1 MISLEQKNELLK
13 FWKENFGFR
22 EIELNAFRDIPRED
36 FVHRELKSRAYD
48 DTPLPLLR
56 GKTISQPTTVMI
68 MTSLLEL
75 QPGEKVFEVGTGSG
89 YQAAIIA
96 RIVGSMGKVISTEI
110 IPELVHFA
118 RENLKKSGMRN
129 VFVLEDDG
137 SNGMPNEA
145 PFDKII
151 ITSACREFPK
161 PLLEQLKPDVLKEG
175 TYITTGNGSIAIPR
189 SAPHPNALQVY
200 VDFFLSQ
207 EGQLV
212 WSKAA
217 NFASLRRDVPKDH
230 VPDVLV
236 PKEGSSYVDL
246 SAEKYIRTREEVTR
260 FVKTIMPR

>member
-161 PLLEQLKPDVLKEG
+161 PLLEQLKPDGIIVG
-175 TYITTGNGSIAIPR
+175 PVGSQNEQEMVRGIR
-189 SAPHPNALQVY
+189 DKSGKLQLE
-200 VDFFLSQ
+200 FFGPFLFTPMY
-207 EGQLV
+207 G
-212 WSKAA
+212 
-217 NFASLRRDVPKDH
+217 
-230 VPDVLV
+230 
-236 PKEGSSYVDL
+236 
-246 SAEKYIRTREEVTR
+246 KYGFEV
-260 FVKTIMPR
+260 